1 MTMECYSTNNLLYTE
16 NIRKAIL
23 QGLAPDKGL
32 FMPAYLPQL
41 PQSFFDKLPSLSLPE
56 IALEVSAHFLGD
68 EIEASELQ
76 KLVEEAF
83 NFEIPL
89 KQLDEN
95 IHVLE
100 LFHGPTLAFKDVGAR
115 FMSRAMAHFNKEEL
129 IVLAATSGD
138 TGSAVASGFYDVPG
152 IQVVILYPK
161 GKVSEIQ
168 EKQLTTYGKN
178 IHALEVEGNFD
189 DCQAMVKNAFQ
200 DSALKNLNL
209 TTANSINLARLIPQ
223 SFYYFYAAAQLGK
236 ANPELVFSVP
246 SGNFGNITA
255 GLFAKR
261 MGLQVKQF
269 LAATNVNDIVPAY
282 LESGIFEAK
291 PSIKTIS
298 NAMDVGN
305 PSNFARITALYE
317 QQHASI
323 TEDITGYRYTDGETV
338 AAMQELHQ
346 KYNYVADPHSA
357 IAYAGLNKYLQSTDG
372 LGTGVFLST
381 AHPVKF
387 LDVVEE
393 AIGQKVT
400 IPERLQKIL
409 QKPKKASLISNDY
422 NNLRDFV
429 LEL

>member
-1 MTMECYSTNNLLYTE
+1 MTMECYSTNNLEYKE
-16 NIRKAIL
+16 SIRNAIL

-32 FMPAYLPQL
+32 FMPAQMPQL
-41 PQSFFDKLPSLSLPE
+41 PRSFFEKLPSLSLPE
-56 IALEVSAHFLGD
+56 IAFEVSSRFLGD
-68 EIEASELQ
+68 EINAADLQ
-76 KLVEEAF
+76 KLVDDAF

-89 KQLDEN
+89 KQLDDN
-95 IHVLE
+95 TYVLE

-152 IQVVILYPK
+152 IQVVILYPA

-178 IHALEVEGNFD
+178 IHALEVDGTFD
-189 DCQAMVKNAFQ
+189 DCQAMVKGAFQ
-200 DSALKNLNL
+200 DKALGQLNL

-223 SFYYFYAAAQLGK
+223 SFYYFYAIAQLGRSGK
-236 ANPELVFSVP
+236 DVNFSVP

-261 MGLQVKQF
+261 MGLETGRF
-269 LAATNVNDIVPAY
+269 IASTNVNDIVPAY
-282 LESGIFEAK
+282 LKSGLFEAK

-305 PSNFARITALYE
+305 PSNFARIAALYE
-317 QQHASI
+317 ESHQSI
-323 TEDITGYRYTDGETV
+323 AAEISGYKFTDEETV
-338 AAMQELHQ
+338 LAMQELNK
-346 KYNYVADPHSA
+346 KYSYVADPHTA
-357 IAYAGLNKYLQSTDG
+357 IAYAGLKEYRKERE
-372 LGTGVFLST
+372 GTGIFLAT

-387 LDVVEE
+387 LDVVKNAVDQQVE
-393 AIGQKVT
+393 
-400 IPERLQKIL
+400 IPARLQEIMER
-409 QKPKKASLISNDY
+409 PKRATPVSNNY
-422 NNLRDFV
+422 NELRDYV
-429 LEL
+429 LSL